1 MFVLFGVHQQA
12 HPVHH
17 PQAQQQRMQ
26 HPHAQPPPVHH
37 QQVQH
42 RQVQQGGANRK
53 SDYFVISIP
62 VIFDHTYPKVS
73 ATSAITFTIAPRS
86 PAKIYVTGLQ
96 ISFRDFISGSETDKC
111 SLLITFNNN
120 LKFNCRLGQDLIRQ
134 KDQQYAM
141 CETYRCVFKKPIAIQ
156 MANQNKLFLQLNTP
170 VRCADLQYP
179 LVHDVNDIQF
189 DLIGQESNRFLT
201 KIFFDMEY

>member
-1 MFVLFGVHQQA
+1 
-12 HPVHH
+12 
-17 PQAQQQRMQ
+17 MQ

-42 RQVQQGGANRK
+42 RQVQLGGANRK

-62 VIFDHTYPKVS
+62 VIFDHLYPKVS
-73 ATSAITFTIAPRS
+73 ATSAITFTISPRS
-86 PAKIYVTGLQ
+86 PANIYVTGLQ
-96 ISFRDFISGSETDKC
+96 ISFRDFISGNADKC

-134 KDQQYAM
+134 NDQQYAM

-156 MANQNKLFLQLNTP
+156 MANQNKLCLQLNTP
-170 VRCADLQYP
+170 VRCADVQYP

-201 KIFFDMEY
+201 KIYFDMEY